1 MAVALTLLSAMAW
14 TVVYVGAI
22 RIGFQQRTYAR
33 GGLALVPADRAAM
46 GTFSTTGVETSR
58 C

>member
-1 MAVALTLLSAMAW
+1 MAVALTLLSGVAW
-14 TVVYVGAI
+14 TVVVAI

-33 GGLALVPADRAAM
+33 RGLALVPADRAAI